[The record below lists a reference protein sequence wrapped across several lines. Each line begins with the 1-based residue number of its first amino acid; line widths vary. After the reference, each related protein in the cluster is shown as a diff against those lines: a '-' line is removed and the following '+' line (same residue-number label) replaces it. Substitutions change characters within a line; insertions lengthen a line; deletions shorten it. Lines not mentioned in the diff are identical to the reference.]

1 MKRPESKEEVLRFLG
16 LVAYMA
22 KFLDRQSQLSAPLRA
37 LLRDEVDWTW
47 SPVQEE
53 ALVKLKA
60 LVTAAPVFAF
70 YSPRARTVVSADA
83 SSFGIGAVLLQVQ
96 EDGRKAPVMY
106 ISRALTP
113 TEQNYA
119 QIEKE
124 ALAMTWA
131 CEKFHCYL
139 FGSEEPFLIETDHKP
154 LVTIIEHGKMPTKAN
169 AYEATFVPLL
179 LQGCLCAGQEVG
191 DRRYAFQ
198 STSAWSLQ
206 KQLLRISWRSTW
218 L

>member
-1 MKRPESKEEVLRFLG
+1 M
-16 LVAYMA
+16 
-22 KFLDRQSQLSAPLRA
+22 QSQLSAT
-37 LLRDEVDWTW
+37 LRDEVDWTW

-53 ALVKLKA
+53 AFVKLKA
-60 LVTAAPVFAF
+60 LVTAAPVLAF

-96 EDGRKAPVMY
+96 EDGRKAPLMY

-154 LVTIIEHGKMPTKAN
+154 LITIMN
-169 AYEATFVPLL
+169 V
-179 LQGCLCAGQEVG
+179 
-191 DRRYAFQ
+191 Q
-198 STSAWSLQ
+198 STEECPPRLMRM
-206 KQLLRISWRSTW
+206 KLRLFRYCFRVVYVQGKKLVIADTLSRAPVEPAEAK
-218 L
+218 

>member
-1 MKRPESKEEVLRFLG
+1 M
-16 LVAYMA
+16 
-22 KFLDRQSQLSAPLRA
+22 
-37 LLRDEVDWTW
+37 
-47 SPVQEE
+47 
-53 ALVKLKA
+53 KLKA
-60 LVTAAPVFAF
+60 LVTAAPVLAF

-96 EDGRKAPVMY
+96 EDGRKAPLMY

-154 LVTIIEHGKMPTKAN
+154 LITIMN
-169 AYEATFVPLL
+169 V
-179 LQGCLCAGQEVG
+179 
-191 DRRYAFQ
+191 Q
-198 STSAWSLQ
+198 STEECPPRLMRM
-206 KQLLRISWRSTW
+206 KLRLFRYCFRVVYVQGKKLVIADTLSRAPVEPAEAK
-218 L
+218 